1 MSKLDDL
8 LVKYKA
14 DLEAAGDKV
23 DDKLLR
29 GTAKACGPAIYRADA
44 SLVAVSDKAEVE
56 RVRKN
61 FLIGKLGLKDTP
73 KLDEGIEAVKKA
85 YSKKAKYRVVFYY
98 LLAKH
103 FKKGAALK
111 S

>member
-8 LVKYKA
+8 LEKYTA
-14 DLEAAGDKV
+14 DLEGAGVKV
-23 DDKLLR
+23 DAAFLKAV
-29 GTAKACGPAIYRADA
+29 AKSCGPAIYRKDA
-44 SLVAVSDKAEVE
+44 SLVALSDKKEVA
-56 RVRKN
+56 RVKDN

-73 KLDEGIEAVKKA
+73 KLDDGIAAVKATYTKR
-85 YSKKAKYRVVFYY
+85 SKYRVVFYY

-103 FKKGAALK
+103 FKKRSAIM